1 MKTICAA
8 GARWLIA
15 GLLLA
20 VASAAFAQQPYPYRP
35 IRIISPYAAGGGN
48 SIMARLLGQKLTE
61 AWGQQVIVDS
71 RPGGNT
77 VIGTEATAKA
87 TPDGYTFLLAGSSH
101 VLVPLVIKTPFDAIK
116 DFTAVANF
124 AKYELILVVNPSFP
138 ARNLKE
144 LIALAKSKPGQL
156 NYVTWGTGSVSHLGM
171 EMLSQ
176 MTGIRMVHIPY
187 KGTAPALV
195 DVMGGHADLFLS
207 TPSAPIPQIKAGK
220 LKAIAICGETRS
232 PAVPDVPT
240 FAESGLPDFK
250 PRSWY
255 GLVAPAGT
263 PKAIVN
269 KVSAE
274 IGRMVATPDAREKL
288 EAQGVEPH
296 YLNPDQFAAMMKADM
311 AMWAKVIKTG
321 NIKLEN

>member
-1 MKTICAA
+1 MAA
-8 GARWLIA
+8 LLVSLA
-15 GLLLA
+15 GQ
-20 VASAAFAQQPYPYRP
+20 AAAQQPYPYRP

-48 SIMARLLGQKLTE
+48 SIMARFIGQKLTE

-77 VIGTEATAKA
+77 IIGTEATAKA
-87 TPDGYTFLLAGSSH
+87 TPDGYTVLLAGSSH
-101 VLVPLVIKTPFDAIK
+101 VLVPLVLKTPYDPIK

-138 ARNLKE
+138 ANNLKE

-156 NYVTWGTGSVSHLGM
+156 NYVTWGSGSVSHLGM
-171 EMLSQ
+171 EMLSM

-232 PAVPDVPT
+232 AAVPDVPT

-255 GLVAPAGT
+255 GIVGPAGM
-263 PKAIVN
+263 PKAIVD
-269 KVSAE
+269 KMSAE
-274 IGRMVATPDAREKL
+274 IGRIVAMPDTREKL
-288 EAQGVEPH
+288 DAQGVEAH
-296 YLNPDQFAAMMKADM
+296 FLNSEQFAALMKSDTALWD
-311 AMWAKVIKTG
+311 KVIKTAH
-321 NIKLEN
+321 IKLEN

>member
-1 MKTICAA
+1 MKKISAA
-8 GARWLIA
+8 VA
-15 GLLLA
+15 GLLITGLLLVLA
-20 VASAAFAQQPYPYRP
+20 GPATAQQPYPYRP

-48 SIMARLLGQKLTE
+48 SIMARLIGQKLTE

-77 VIGTEATAKA
+77 IIGTEATVKA
-87 TPDGYTFLLAGSSH
+87 TPDGYTVLLAGSSH
-101 VLVPLVIKTPFDAIK
+101 VLVPLVLKTPYDPIK
-116 DFTAVANF
+116 DFTAVAGF

-138 ARNLKE
+138 ANNLKE
-144 LIALAKSKPGQL
+144 LLALAKAKPGQL
-156 NYVTWGTGSVSHLGM
+156 NYVTWGSGSVSHLGM

-176 MTGIRMVHIPY
+176 MTGIHMVHIPY

-220 LKAIAICGETRS
+220 LKAIAICGESRS
-232 PAVPDVPT
+232 AAVPDVPT

-255 GLVAPAGT
+255 GIVGPAGM
-263 PKAIVN
+263 PKAVVD
-269 KVSAE
+269 KMSAE
-274 IGRMVATPDAREKL
+274 IGRIVAMPDTREKL
-288 EAQGVEPH
+288 IGQGVEAH
-296 YLNPDQFAAMMKADM
+296 FLNAEQFAALMKSDM
-311 AMWAKVIKTG
+311 ALWEKVIKTAH
-321 NIKLEN
+321 IKLEN

>member
-1 MKTICAA
+1 MKKFSCVIT
-8 GARWLIA
+8 RLLTT

-20 VASAAFAQQPYPYRP
+20 LAGPAAAQQPYPYRP

-48 SIMARLLGQKLTE
+48 SIMARLIGQKLTE

-77 VIGTEATAKA
+77 IIGTEATVKA
-87 TPDGYTFLLAGSSH
+87 TPDGYTVLLAGSSH
-101 VLVPLVIKTPFDAIK
+101 VLVPLVLKTPYGPIK
-116 DFTAVANF
+116 DFTAIAGV
-124 AKYELILVVNPSFP
+124 AKYELILVTNPSLP
-138 ARNLKE
+138 ANNLKE

-156 NYVTWGTGSVSHLGM
+156 NYVTWGSGSVSHLGM
-171 EMLSQ
+171 ELLSM
-176 MTGIRMVHIPY
+176 MTGIHMVHIPY
-187 KGTAPALV
+187 KGTAPALM
-195 DVMGGHADLFLS
+195 DVIGGHADLFLS

-220 LKAIAICGETRS
+220 LKAIAVCGESRS

-255 GLVAPAGT
+255 GIVAPAGV
-263 PKAIVN
+263 PKAIVD
-269 KVSAE
+269 KMSAE
-274 IGRMVATPDAREKL
+274 IGRIIAMPDTREKL
-288 EAQGVEPH
+288 NAQGVEPRF
-296 YLNPDQFAAMMKADM
+296 LNPEQFAALMKSDIAL
-311 AMWAKVIKTG
+311 WEKVIKTA